1 MGQPVAV
8 VTKPSRT
15 PGVLYLEA
23 NRSLTGM
30 GHVRYLAGQAITGNR
45 PTDELARRL
54 FATGEIDAIHAY
66 ANVIT
71 VDLAKGFTGDG
82 LSEIVADLF
91 IHYRPGVV
99 PLSFDET
106 AAADAPADAPAASE
120 GGPALSDAAKRVPA
134 NLLERSLAARKRLL
148 GR

>member
-8 VTKPSRT
+8 VTKPSHT
-15 PGVLYLEA
+15 PGVLYFEM

-30 GHVRYLAGQAITGNR
+30 GHVRYRAGQPISGNR

-54 FATGEIDAIHAY
+54 FATGEADAIHMY

-82 LSEIVADLF
+82 LGEIVADLF

-99 PLSFDET
+99 PLSFDDT
-106 AAADAPADAPAASE
+106 ASAAPDAPAAVASD
-120 GGPALSDAAKRVPA
+120 GGSALSEAAKRVPA
-134 NLLERSLAARKRLL
+134 NLLERSVAARKRLL
-148 GR
+148 GH